1 MNLLNKTKTYLVGNM
16 QYGQDNRSWRN
27 DLSKQLHHMGITCFN
42 PYSHPFIHQ
51 IDEGQQVK
59 LKQLRDH
66 GSLREL
72 EERMKDIRRYDLS
85 MVDRSDF
92 IICKIDPEIPTY
104 GTIDELV
111 MAEALNRPVFMCVE
125 GGKRNAPLWV
135 YSLVPHK
142 YMYDSLDEVI
152 NTIKGIDKGK
162 IPIDSKRWKLF
173 REEYR

>member
-1 MNLLNKTKTYLVGNM
+1 M
-16 QYGQDNRSWRN
+16 
-27 DLSKQLHHMGITCFN
+27 
-42 PYSHPFIHQ
+42 
-51 IDEGQQVK
+51 
-59 LKQLRDH
+59 
-66 GSLREL
+66 
-72 EERMKDIRRYDLS
+72 
-85 MVDRSDF
+85 SDF